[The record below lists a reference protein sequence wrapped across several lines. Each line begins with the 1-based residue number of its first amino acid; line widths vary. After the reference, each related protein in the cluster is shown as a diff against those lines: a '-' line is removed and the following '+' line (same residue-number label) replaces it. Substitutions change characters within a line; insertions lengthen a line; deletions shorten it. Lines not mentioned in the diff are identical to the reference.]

1 MVRKA
6 SSKSTNANTSAE
18 NTVSKSRKQEPVDSD
33 NLHQTLREGKARKL
47 SPKSTNHVFYEIG
60 REPNEGELYVRLVT
74 N

>member
-6 SSKSTNANTSAE
+6 SSKSTNTSAE
-18 NTVSKSRKQEPVDSD
+18 NTVSKSRKLEPVDSD
-33 NLHQTLREGKARKL
+33 NLHQILKEGKVRKL